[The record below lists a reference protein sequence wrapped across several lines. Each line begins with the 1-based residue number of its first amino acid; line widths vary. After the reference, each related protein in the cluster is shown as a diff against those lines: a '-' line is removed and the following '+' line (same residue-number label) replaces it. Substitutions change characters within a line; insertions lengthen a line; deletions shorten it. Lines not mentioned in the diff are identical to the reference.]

1 MKTILGFFVAGAA
14 GLVMTLS
21 AGEAAAATYNV
32 CLRIPVT
39 ISDGTGEANDIGGTG
54 PWVARGIRIA
64 SVKAPNGTAVAGFPK
79 FANASDGC
87 FTFTS
92 SQSGDFEIG
101 IQPWGMLAAGNEL
114 KVLNQDQ
121 AMVTYDAVLSLPGS
135 GLPFTWPTEF
145 VLPRMYAIFAYAIQ
159 SGFRGNFN
167 DELLTIHYD
176 ATSPCNAACNS
187 ACTTG
192 GFSHIAICP
201 GSTQRKFLMAH
212 EYGHSNLS
220 RSISFTATNDLSFPD
235 MGTSKH
241 GMITKE
247 WSSGAAM
254 EGWAHFVSVETWNGA
269 TGGSEPLAWMRY
281 WNAAS
286 ALVDV
291 EGSQGGCSTGP
302 SDTANFRGQYADNC
316 FQTEPLCAGGNCV
329 GMGTE
334 LDWMRMWWDF
344 YSDPDMPGTPPSASD
359 LHTMINAAGPWGSS
373 DVWQTLLASLSGD
386 ERERFL
392 EASVWN
398 GVSE

>member
-1 MKTILGFFVAGAA
+1 MKSILAFFAAGAA

-21 AGEAAAATYNV
+21 AGEAEAATYDV

-39 ISDGTGEANDIGGTG
+39 ISDGTGQANDIGATG

-64 SVKAPNGTAVAGFPK
+64 SVKAPNGIEVAGFPK
-79 FANASDGC
+79 FAGASDGC

-114 KVLNQDQ
+114 KVLSPDQ
-121 AMVTYDAVLSLPGS
+121 AMVTYSAVASLPGD
-135 GLPFTWPTEF
+135 GLPLIWPTEYA
-145 VLPRMYAIFAYAIQ
+145 LPRMYTIFAYAIQ

-167 DELLTIHYD
+167 NELLTVHYD

-192 GFSHIAICP
+192 GFSHISVCP
-201 GSTQRKFLMAH
+201 WATQRKFLMAH

-220 RSISFTATNDLSFPD
+220 RSISFPATNDLGYLNAS
-235 MGTSKH
+235 GH
-241 GMITKE
+241 GMTTKE

-254 EGWAHFVSVETWNGA
+254 EGWAHFVAVETWNGP

-281 WNAAS
+281 WNATS

-291 EGSQGGCSTGP
+291 EGSQGGCSTGS
-302 SDTANFRGQYADNC
+302 SDNANFRGQYADNC
-316 FQTEPLCAGGNCV
+316 FQTDPNCAGGNCV
-329 GMGTE
+329 GVGAE

-359 LHTMINAAGPWGSS
+359 LHTMIDAAGPWGSTN
-373 DVWQTLLASLSGD
+373 VWQTLLASLSGD
-386 ERERFL
+386 QRARFI